1 MQPVRSLSRTLLIQS
16 SAFLFLILI
25 SGATGLGLI
34 VLQYESD
41 SRATELDRVIETI
54 HELRGDLYRQLK
66 ELFDYVFIGDPNAL
80 AEFEEVGHGIDANL
94 ATLVSLAHDQAIAT
108 EVAELNAAYTA
119 VRARARTI
127 MNQTHAG
134 FAPNELLDLFE
145 TSLEKGDVLNYE
157 RAFQATGAVVE
168 AAQVDLRR
176 RAALYRQ
183 LSLAGLAI
191 PLVVGLGLLLAS
203 RALLRQR
210 IAEPVSA
217 LLGAIEVYKG
227 GRPALSV
234 PETGPAEFLRLQE
247 AFNRMAAQLEASQD
261 ALLRSEMQATTGA
274 LVPIIAH
281 NIRNPL
287 ASIRATAQLMQDPG
301 LSEEQ
306 RGSLAAILRTVD
318 RLDGWISQFLTYLNP
333 LSPNVGRTAMAAVA
347 DSAVQLLGHKL
358 QEKRIAVRRHGADA
372 TLTADQ
378 NLLEQ
383 AVCGL
388 LSNAIDA
395 SPPGA
400 EIVLEIAEQDGE
412 ATLAI
417 QDSGPGMPFPEGP
430 SGMMP
435 GPTTKALG
443 GGLGVPFARKICEIH
458 GGSLEF
464 RQPAAGGT
472 LVLIRLPK
480 SQPAGVG
487 G

>member
-1 MQPVRSLSRTLLIQS
+1 MRSERSLSRTLLIQS

-25 SGATGLGLI
+25 SGATGLGLL
-34 VLQYESD
+34 VLQYQSD
-41 SRATELDRVIETI
+41 SRAAELGRVVEAI

-66 ELFDYVFIGDPNAL
+66 ELFDFVFIGDPNAL
-80 AEFEEVGHGIDANL
+80 AEFEAFGRDIDQNL
-94 ATLVSLAHDQAIAT
+94 AALAAIAHDQAIAA
-108 EVAELNAAYTA
+108 EVAELNAAYMA

-157 RAFQATGAVVE
+157 RAFAATGAVVE
-168 AAQVDLRR
+168 AAQQELRQ

-183 LSLAGLAI
+183 LSLAGLAV
-191 PLVVGLGLLLAS
+191 PLVVGLILLLAS
-203 RALLRQR
+203 RALLRRR
-210 IAEPVSA
+210 IAEPVSS
-217 LLGAIEVYKG
+217 LLGAIEDYKG
-227 GRPALSV
+227 GRLARSV
-234 PETGPAEFLRLQE
+234 PETGPAEFRKLQE
-247 AFNRMAAQLEASQD
+247 AFNRMAAQLQASQD
-261 ALLRSEMQATTGA
+261 ALLRREMQATTGA

-301 LSEEQ
+301 LSDEQ
-306 RGSLAAILRTVD
+306 RGSLDAILRTVD

-333 LSPNVGRTAMAAVA
+333 LSPSIGETSMAAVA
-347 DSAVQLLGHKL
+347 DSAVQLLGHRIAA
-358 QEKRIAVRRHGADA
+358 KRIDVLRRGGDA

-378 NLLEQ
+378 SLLEQ

-400 EIVLEIAEQDGE
+400 EIVLEIAAQGGD
-412 ATLAI
+412 ASLAI
-417 QDSGPGMPFPEGP
+417 RDHGPGMPFPEGP
-430 SGMMP
+430 SGMTP
-435 GPTTKALG
+435 GPTTKTLG

-464 RQPAAGGT
+464 REPAAGGT
-472 LVLIRLPK
+472 QVLIRLPK
-480 SQPAGVG
+480 SQPGAGQ
-487 G
+487 